1 MYKVEI
7 FGSIKAIGKETWDSL
22 NTYFID
28 PLLSYGWL
36 NSVED
41 LFSDRL
47 HPRHIVIYK
56 NDKIDLIVPCYI
68 QYDDLYK
75 TTEDCFFGRYKPLA
89 RKMGISLTPS
99 LISYS
104 PFSFHSGLLAGQE
117 EIDAA
122 LIDLIKKKLD
132 DLCNKESIFLS
143 GFPYLSRTYDFLIDH
158 LQQMGYTKTF
168 ISAKAYLDIRWKS
181 FDEYLLHLKATSL
194 NMFKNAKK
202 EINRF
207 KKSDVEVE
215 VVDDFSSFSHD
226 MIRIYN
232 ELFRRYNKQNSCL
245 TSQFF
250 EVLSKEN
257 ITRAIIAHLNGRL
270 IGFSLIIEKGALW
283 DLKFSAH
290 DVSEQQRTHSYFNL
304 MFYQPI
310 EIAIKEG
317 IKRITFG
324 AGSLGAKLRRGCKT
338 EPLYFMTKHHN
349 SFYNSM
355 LRFYLKG
362 VGYVYRSKYLR
373 QCSIR

>member
-1 MYKVEI
+1 M
-7 FGSIKAIGKETWDSL
+7 
-22 NTYFID
+22 NTYSSD
-28 PLLSYGWL
+28 PLLSYGWI

-41 LFSDRL
+41 LFCDRV
-47 HPRHIVIYK
+47 HPRHIVIYN

-89 RKMGISLTPS
+89 RKLGISLTPS

-104 PFSFHSGLLAGQE
+104 PFSFHSGLLTAQD

-122 LIDLIKKKLD
+122 LFDLIEKSMD
-132 DLCNKESIFLS
+132 DLCNEERIYLS
-143 GFPYLSRTYDFLIDH
+143 GFPYLSNKYSFLMDH
-158 LQQMGYTKTF
+158 LQQMGYTKAF
-168 ISAKAYLDIRWKS
+168 ISAKAYLDIQWRS
-181 FDEYLLHLKATSL
+181 FDEYLLYLKASSI

-215 VVDDFSSFSHD
+215 VIDDFSSFSHK
-226 MIRIYN
+226 MLRIYN
-232 ELFRRYNKQNSCL
+232 DLYCRYNKQNSCL
-245 TSQFF
+245 TPQFF
-250 EVLSKEN
+250 EVLAKEKL
-257 ITRAIIAHLNGRL
+257 TRAIIAHLNSRL

-324 AGSLGAKLRRGCKT
+324 AGSLGAKLKRGCKI
-338 EPLYFMTKHHN
+338 EPLYFVAKHHD

-362 VGYVYRSKYLR
+362 VGYVYRSKYRR